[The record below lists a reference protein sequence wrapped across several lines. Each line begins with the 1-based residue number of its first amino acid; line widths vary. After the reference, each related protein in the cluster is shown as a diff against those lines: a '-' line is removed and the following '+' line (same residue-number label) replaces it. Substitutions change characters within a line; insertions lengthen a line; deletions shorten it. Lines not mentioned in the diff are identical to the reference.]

1 MISLAAALIVTILLV
16 FQRKAYAEDPKERQW
31 HTPTFNPQHADKPK
45 VEGFAKQRV
54 AEHLNRGLIGK
65 TVDDGKVYLSWRLLA
80 SDPENVGFDV
90 YRVDEQG
97 VEQKLTQAPITATT
111 DFVDHNPAGG
121 RKLQYWVQPVA
132 QGRVLERS
140 PLVVV
145 DRGQKEL
152 HYRSIKFQGDYMPNK
167 IAIADLDG
175 DGSYDFVI
183 KQPFSSI
190 DPAHRPDTTGTTYK
204 LEAYLNDGTFL
215 WRKDLGLGIEPGIWY
230 SPYIVYDFDGDGRAE
245 VAVKTAPN
253 DVREAD
259 GRVRSG
265 EEWVSILDGM
275 TGEEL
280 DRAPWPERDPGY
292 GDYNRL
298 NRNQMGV
305 AYLDGKTPCLIVARG
320 TYKMMVVDAYQ
331 FHNGKLEKLWHWCGD
346 EETPVIRSQ

>member
-204 LEAYLNDGTFL
+204 LEAYLSDGTFL

-245 VAVKTAPN
+245 VAVKT
-253 DVREAD
+253 
-259 GRVRSG
+259 RSTM
-265 EEWVSILDGM
+265 S
-275 TGEEL
+275 
-280 DRAPWPERDPGY
+280 
-292 GDYNRL
+292 
-298 NRNQMGV
+298 
-305 AYLDGKTPCLIVARG
+305 GKRTEGCA
-320 TYKMMVVDAYQ
+320 A
-331 FHNGKLEKLWHWCGD
+331 EKSGFPSS
-346 EETPVIRSQ
+346 TA